1 MRKFLLLLCMA
12 AIGCVTS
19 SAREVTLAEATRIA
33 ASHRSTVA
41 TGKALAK
48 SVSSPELA
56 YTEYADGQPLYYI
69 FNRPGSGY
77 VIVAADDKASAVL
90 AYSDTQAFTSINAVP
105 ENMKAWLD
113 DYAMQIRQAKS
124 TPAARAPR
132 RAPRTAISPLLQ
144 TKWGQEE
151 PFNNLCPMVTLRT
164 PEADKTEARSVVG
177 CVGTAMAQMMKYY
190 NYPATAQGEITYIWE
205 RRDGGENE
213 PIIYS
218 FEGHTYDWD
227 NMLNKYKGIT
237 ATEAQKNAVAQLSAD
252 CSYSVEMQFDE
263 EGSGAATMLV
273 PYAMSKYFGYDSAM
287 FYEDRPFYSDEEW
300 EDIIYA
306 ELAAQRPVMYCGTT
320 PSGSSHT
327 WIIDGIDN
335 DGLFHINWGW
345 EEFEDGY
352 FALTGTE
359 ILNPAAGGTGGA
371 SYREG
376 FSLSQG
382 CITGIQPNV
391 GGTPRLDFT
400 STVPEVLNIQEMTR
414 PFVMTPDMSSDDIW
428 LTLYG
433 KFLNNSTFGVDVY
446 CDFGIKLRNRQ
457 TGEEQLFKM
466 PFVNNAPQLV
476 SAWTGLQ
483 SISILRSELNYLP
496 SGEYEVTPVYRDY
509 IYENN
514 GGEISILQNGD
525 WKEFRY
531 YKEAGQEVTLNLS
544 GEVPDLYI
552 VEELENTVPLI
563 DHLEFKMTLH
573 ANRNVFGYLVPMLFE
588 HNESTDAE
596 GNPVEAWYAYNDR
609 LNAASIPIEMTA
621 GESRLITLGPWQY
634 NTASEVMPMFLSK
647 IFLAPLSTTPW
658 NEATALEPVIKNQA
672 VFTAQPSTAISSVKQ
687 SKLTAPLD
695 IFTLDGRHVG
705 TNASRNAL
713 KPGMYVIGGR
723 KVVIK

>member
-132 RAPRTAISPLLQ
+132 RAPREAITPLLQ

-151 PFNNLCPMVTLRT
+151 PFNNLCPIVNMKT
-164 PEADKTEARSVVG
+164 PEEGKTQTQAVTG
-177 CVGTAMAQMMKYY
+177 CVGTAMAQVMKYY
-190 NYPATAQGEITYIWE
+190 NYPAEAQGEVSYVWK
-205 RRDGGENE
+205 RRDIAQELTIGH
-213 PIIYS
+213 S
-218 FEGHTYDWD
+218 FDGHTYDWD
-227 NMLNKYKGIT
+227 NMLDTYKDIT
-237 ATEAQKNAVAQLSAD
+237 STQAQKDAVALLVAD
-252 CSYSVEMQFDE
+252 CSYSVEMQFGE
-263 EGSGAATMLV
+263 EGSAAATMLV
-273 PYAMSKYFGYDSAM
+273 PYAMSKYFGYDGAID
-287 FYEDRPFYSDEEW
+287 YEDRPFYSDEEW
-300 EDIIYA
+300 ENIIYA
-306 ELAAQRPVMYCGTT
+306 ELVAHRPVIYCGTT
-320 PSGSSHT
+320 PSNSSHT
-327 WIIDGIDN
+327 WIIDGADEN
-335 DGLFHINWGW
+335 GLFHINWGW
-345 EEFEDGY
+345 EGFEDGY

-371 SYREG
+371 EVRESYI
-376 FSLSQG
+376 LNQG
-382 CITGIQPNV
+382 CVVGIQPNI
-391 GGTPRLDFT
+391 GGAPILDFT
-400 STVPEVLNIQEMTR
+400 STIPETINVTELTR
-414 PFVMTPDMSSDDIW
+414 PIVMTPENIW
-428 LTLYG
+428 LTLSG

-446 CDFGIKLRNRQ
+446 CDFGIKLHNRQ
-457 TGEEQLFKM
+457 TNEEALFQM
-466 PFVNNAPQLV
+466 PFQNNDPILV
-476 SAWTGLQ
+476 GAWMGL
-483 SISILRSELNYLP
+483 SNISIPRTELNYLP
-496 SGEYEVTPVYRDY
+496 AGEYEVIPVYRDY
-509 IYENN
+509 SYVDNG
-514 GGEISILQNGD
+514 GGEIIFTPNGG

-531 YKEAGQEVTLNLS
+531 YKEAAPKATLTLA
-544 GEVPDLYI
+544 GDVPDLYI
-552 VEELENTVPLI
+552 SQELTNI
-563 DHLEFKMTLH
+563 DPVIDELQFKVTLH
-573 ANRNVFGYLVPMLFE
+573 ANTDISTYLVPMLFE
-588 HNESTDAE
+588 YSSSPDAQ
-596 GNPVEAWYAYNDR
+596 GNPVEGWYGYSYR
-609 LNAASIPIEMTA
+609 VEASSFYLKLSA
-621 GESRLITLGPWQY
+621 GESRTITLGPWKYNPDANPTPTLLAKIFNAPMY
-634 NTASEVMPMFLSK
+634 NT
-647 IFLAPLSTTPW
+647 PW
-658 NEATALEPVIKNQA
+658 TEAIALEPATKNQA

-687 SKLTAPLD
+687 STLTAPLD